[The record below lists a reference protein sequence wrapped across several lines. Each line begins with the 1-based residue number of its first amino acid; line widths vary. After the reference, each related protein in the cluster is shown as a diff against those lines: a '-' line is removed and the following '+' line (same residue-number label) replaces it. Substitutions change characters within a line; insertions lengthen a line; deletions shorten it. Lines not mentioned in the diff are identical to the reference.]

1 MHKYEITYHH
11 EFADGARSTPMTVIR
26 SGYEADYVAR
36 CFVNSQTLESK
47 IVVDSVVDVTI

>member
-1 MHKYEITYHH
+1 MHKYKITYHH
-11 EFADGARSTPMTVIR
+11 EFADGARSTPMTAIR

-47 IVVDSVVDVTI
+47 IVVDTIELAK